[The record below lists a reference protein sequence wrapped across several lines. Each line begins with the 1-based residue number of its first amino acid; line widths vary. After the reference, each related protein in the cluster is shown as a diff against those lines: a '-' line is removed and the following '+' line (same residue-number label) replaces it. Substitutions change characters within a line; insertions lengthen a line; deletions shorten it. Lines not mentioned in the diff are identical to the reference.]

1 MRVVWLANDS
11 TYSGSERSTIRVLAG
26 YFKYLHQVG
35 VEIVA
40 PTKVTLCSELTIH
53 GIQSIDL
60 SELKIDDIVLASYVH
75 FSPDAVDRYTKVY
88 NLGLPVVFYDSD
100 NITVVG
106 GSSKTALFNT
116 NLDFVSQSSRVI
128 TCNADSFPPPIYDP
142 RDLVK
147 PTNSFRYVG
156 NLQGGCITRMDKIFT
171 ELNITDVEKYGHTR
185 GFKTGITHKVRK
197 KFEYSELLDFL
208 GQSGFG
214 VHLVYPS
221 YSAYAESKHIT
232 LKIKEYTE
240 AGVPVLDDLI
250 HQFTA
255 KDITEILNDE
265 DKREEAYYSAIQ
277 TYNYDTLGSKLLRVL
292 QEVAND

>member
-26 YFKYLHQVG
+26 YFKYLNQVG

-40 PTKVTLCSELTIH
+40 PTKVTLCSELSIH
-53 GIQSIDL
+53 GIKTIDL

-88 NLGLPVVFYDSD
+88 NKGLPVVFYDSD

-106 GSSKTALFNT
+106 GSTKTALFNT
-116 NLDFVSQSSRVI
+116 NLDFISRSTKVI
-128 TCNADSFPPPIYDP
+128 TCNDDSFPPSIYEP
-142 RDLVK
+142 RDLLK

-156 NLQGGCITRMDKIFT
+156 NLQGGCITRMDKIFS
-171 ELNITDVEKYGHTR
+171 EVGITDVIKYGHTR
-185 GFKTGITHKVRK
+185 GFSTGVTHKVRK

-208 GQSGFG
+208 SESGFG

-221 YSAYAESKHIT
+221 YASYAESKHIT
-232 LKIKEYTE
+232 LKVKEYTE

-250 HQFTA
+250 YKFTS
-255 KDITEILNDE
+255 KEVTEILNCQE
-265 DKREEAYYSAIQ
+265 KREEAYYSAIQ
-277 TYNYDTLGSKLLRVL
+277 KYNYDKLGSKLLRVL